1 MSLEKIIDKIRDDA
15 RADAEEVM
23 AKSLQKAED
32 IREEAKRQAGEL
44 AESLLRGAER
54 EARLEA
60 GRIVTQARLEGRI
73 QLLTAK
79 KVLIA
84 EVLERALAAAP
95 IQGRSLKR
103 KIVMKGG
110 EKEEPFDGAKLLD
123 EVGPGL
129 ENLIADILKI

>member
-15 RADAEEVM
+15 RAEADEAR

-32 IREEAKRQAGEL
+32 IREEARRQAGDL
-44 AESLLRGAER
+44 AKAILREAER
-54 EARLEA
+54 EAHLEA
-60 GRIVTQARLEGRI
+60 GRIVTQARLEGKI

-79 KVLIA
+79 KALIA
-84 EVLERALAAAP
+84 EVLEKALAAAP

-110 EKEEPFDGAKLLD
+110 EIEEPFDRAIILD
-123 EVGPGL
+123 EIGPGL
-129 ENLIADILKI
+129 ENVIADILKI